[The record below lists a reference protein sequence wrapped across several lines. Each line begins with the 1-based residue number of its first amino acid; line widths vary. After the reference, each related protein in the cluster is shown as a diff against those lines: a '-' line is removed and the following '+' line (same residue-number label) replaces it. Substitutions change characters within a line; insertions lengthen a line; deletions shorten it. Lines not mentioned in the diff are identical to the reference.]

1 MVFAEL
7 ALVGGLLIGGILL
20 LTEGPRFQAVYHILR
35 NAPGPVRDLDGYRG
49 PVQIEGPAVA
59 GAEGT
64 VTAPLT
70 GSECLA
76 YSYDVEQL
84 GMVGDEGVWKT
95 LTAGMGGVGFVV
107 EDDTGRVA
115 VDPTGAEV
123 HLEDHRET
131 VSPGEDLPGRLA
143 EFVAASPDVDPQDR
157 TVDLRVTEVTIG
169 QRQRFTERR
178 LDVGE
183 QVYVY
188 GQATTGQAVEWGS
201 DLVDSRVADS
211 DALPAFVISDTDH
224 RGTAWRI
231 ARPALWKVLIGLNTL
246 GIVVV
251 VGGSLLL

>member
-20 LTEGPRFQAVYHILR
+20 LTEGARFRAVYHILR
-35 NAPGPVRDLDGYRG
+35 KAPGPVRELGGSRG
-49 PVQIEGPAVA
+49 PSQVEGRAVA

-70 GSECLA
+70 GSECLL
-76 YSYDVEQL
+76 YNYDVERL
-84 GMVGDEGVWKT
+84 DTVSGGWTT
-95 LTAGMGGVGFVV
+95 LTAGMGGVDFAV

-115 VDPTGAEV
+115 VDPTGAEF
-123 HLEDHRET
+123 HFEDHRET
-131 VSPGEDLPGRLA
+131 VSPGDDMPERLA
-143 EFVAASPDVDPQDR
+143 AFVAASSDVDPD
-157 TVDLRVTEVTIG
+157 TLTLDLRVTEVTFG
-169 QRQRFTERR
+169 NRHRFTERR
-178 LDVGE
+178 LDVDE

-188 GQATTGQAVEWGS
+188 GQATTGQAAEWGS

-246 GIVVV
+246 GIVIVI
-251 VGGSLLL
+251 GGLFLM

>member
-1 MVFAEL
+1 MVFVEL

-20 LTEGPRFQAVYHILR
+20 LTEGQRFRAVYHILR
-35 NAPGPVRDLDGYRG
+35 NAPGPVQKLAGYGG
-49 PVQIEGPAVA
+49 PVQIEGRAVA

-70 GSECLA
+70 GSECLL
-76 YSYDVEQL
+76 YSYDVERL
-84 GMVGDEGVWKT
+84 DTVDVSWTT
-95 LTAGMGGVGFVV
+95 LTAGMGGVDFAV

-115 VDPTGAEV
+115 VDPTGAEF
-123 HLEDHRET
+123 HFEDHRET
-131 VSPGEDLPGRLA
+131 VSPGDDMSERLA
-143 EFVAASPDVDPQDR
+143 AFVDASSDVDPD
-157 TVDLRVTEVTIG
+157 TLTLDLRVTEITLG
-169 QRQRFTERR
+169 NRHRFTERR

-188 GQATTGQAVEWGS
+188 GQATTGQAAEWGS
-201 DLVDSRVADS
+201 DLVDSRVADG
-211 DALPAFVISDTDH
+211 DALPAFVISDTDQ

-251 VGGSLLL
+251 IGGLFLM

>member
-1 MVFAEL
+1 VVFAEL
-7 ALVGGLLIGGILL
+7 ALVGGLLIGAILWF
-20 LTEGPRFQAVYHILR
+20 TEGPRFKTVSHILR
-35 NAPGPVRDLDGYRG
+35 NGPRPVRDLDGYRG
-49 PVQIEGPAVA
+49 PVQVEGRAIA

-76 YSYDVEQL
+76 YSYDVEQF
-84 GMVGDEGVWKT
+84 GMAGDEGVWKT
-95 LTAGMGGVGFVV
+95 LDTGMGGVDFGI
-107 EDDTGRVA
+107 EDDTGRIA
-115 VDPTGAEV
+115 VDPVGAEF
-123 HLEDHRET
+123 HFDDHRET
-131 VSPGEDLPGRLA
+131 VSPGDEMPDHLA
-143 EFVAASPDVDPQDR
+143 TFVAGSPDVEPSGR
-157 TVDLRVTEVTIG
+157 TLDLRVREVTLG

-188 GQATTGQAVEWGS
+188 GEATTGPGVEWGS
-201 DLVDSRVADS
+201 DLVDSQITDS
-211 DALPAFVISDTDH
+211 NALPAFVISDTDH

-251 VGGSLLL
+251 GGGLFLQ

>member
-7 ALVGGLLIGGILL
+7 ALLGGLLIGGILL
-20 LTEGPRFQAVYHILR
+20 VTEGPRFRAAYHILR
-35 NAPGPVRDLDGYRG
+35 NAPGPVRELDGSRG
-49 PVQIEGPAVA
+49 PVQVEGRAVA

-70 GSECLA
+70 GTECLA
-76 YSYDVEQL
+76 YSYDVEQF
-84 GMVGDEGVWKT
+84 GPVGDHGAWKT
-95 LTAGMGGVGFVV
+95 LTTGMGGVDFVV

-115 VDPTGAEV
+115 VDPSGAEF
-123 HLEDHRET
+123 HFEDHRET
-131 VSPGEDLPGRLA
+131 VSPGEDMPEHLA
-143 EFVAASPDVDPQDR
+143 EFVAASPDVDPQDL
-157 TVDLRVTEVTIG
+157 TVNLLVTEFTMG

-188 GQATTGQAVEWGS
+188 GQATTGEAVEWGS
-201 DLVDSRVADS
+201 DLVDSVVADS
-211 DALPAFVISDTDH
+211 DALPAFVISDSDQ
-224 RGTAWRI
+224 RGTAWNI

-251 VGGSLLL
+251 VGGLFLM